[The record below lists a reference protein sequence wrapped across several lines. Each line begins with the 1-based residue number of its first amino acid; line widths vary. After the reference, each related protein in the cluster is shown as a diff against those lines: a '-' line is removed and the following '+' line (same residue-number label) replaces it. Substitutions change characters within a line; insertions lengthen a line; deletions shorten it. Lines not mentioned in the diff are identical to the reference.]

1 MTPPLWQELLLP
13 RQHDD
18 ALWELFHENSKLGRH
33 AHVLSDEDVR
43 QRMARLYESLAY
55 EGYPLIHLPQPQTSV
70 PVSVTD
76 AIANRASTRNMIPGS
91 LSSETL
97 ATLLH
102 YGYGVTR
109 RDEAQMLPR
118 AFRAAPSGGALY
130 PLEIYIHS
138 THIIDVPPGLSHY
151 DPLNNQ
157 LRLLRE
163 GDSSEMIAAAMVQP
177 EIAATTSLCIFIT
190 ALFERSTFK
199 YGERGYRFVFLEAGH
214 VAQNIN
220 LVATALGLGCVNL
233 GGYFDRDVDRYLE
246 LDGVTHSTV
255 YLIAI
260 GEKSTSMNME
270 VPS

>member
-118 AFRAAPSGGALY
+118 AFRAAPSGGPCTHLRFT
-130 PLEIYIHS
+130 S
-138 THIIDVPPGLSHY
+138 TAH
-151 DPLNNQ
+151 
-157 LRLLRE
+157 
-163 GDSSEMIAAAMVQP
+163 
-177 EIAATTSLCIFIT
+177 TSLMCHLDSLTTIPSTINF
-190 ALFERSTFK
+190 AYSER
-199 YGERGYRFVFLEAGH
+199 
-214 VAQNIN
+214 
-220 LVATALGLGCVNL
+220 ATH
-233 GGYFDRDVDRYLE
+233 R
-246 LDGVTHSTV
+246 
-255 YLIAI
+255 
-260 GEKSTSMNME
+260 K
-270 VPS
+270 